1 MENVVSLEI
10 SRRSASRR
18 GVLSLLFLAGG
29 AALILFAAFVSG
41 DAYSRLLTGGAK
53 DLAWGPTLFR
63 SLLVFHGLLLC
74 CLAVFWPRLVSGEVR
89 TRSLAEP
96 LNGKVIGVMAVL
108 TVVGLALRLWSLNS
122 DLWVDEV
129 LTLTDFV
136 RHPLGEILTSF
147 PSQNQHMLFS
157 VLARFSFDAF
167 GESVWSLRLPAVL
180 FGVAGVWA
188 LFAFGRSA
196 LGTREGLLAATLM
209 TVSYHHIWFSQN
221 ARGYTGLLFATLL
234 ATWAWLE
241 AQRRQELKWWVLYG
255 VAIVTGMWIHMT
267 MAFVVAAHAI
277 VYVVFALLPR
287 LSGDSEQ
294 SSSFEKRSGLK
305 PFVVWLLSATVTL
318 QLYALSLP
326 EFLSVGLHE
335 ESRNSEWTNPLWV
348 LKESLE
354 NLSIGFAGIAV
365 VLVGAAFVLFGWL
378 SIFRRNRRAA
388 LWMVLPPLMAG
399 SLMLVL
405 GHNLFPRFFFF
416 AMGFGLL
423 IVIHGA
429 VELPSFL
436 SGFVASFKE
445 RRTMVSRVGVAFA
458 SLMIVASLVTV
469 PRNYAMPKQD
479 FSGAKSFVEGQMA
492 QGDRVVAVGLAGDM
506 YSRYFAPDW
515 PVTDETTELAKMQGQ
530 GSELWLVYTLPFQI
544 EAFHPELWQ
553 TIRQKYEIVRTFPGT
568 LNGGEVVV
576 CRYKSEKQVIR

>member
-1 MENVVSLEI
+1 MENVGSLEI
-10 SRRSASRR
+10 SRRSASRY
-18 GVLSLLFLAGG
+18 GYLSLLFLAGG
-29 AALILFAAFVSG
+29 AALIIFGAFVSDG
-41 DAYSRLLTGGAK
+41 VYSNYLTGGTK
-53 DLAWGPTLFR
+53 DLSWGPTLFR
-63 SLLVFHGLLLC
+63 SLLVFHGLVLFG
-74 CLAVFWPRLVSGEVR
+74 LAFYWPRITAGEVF
-89 TRSLAEP
+89 TQTLKEP
-96 LNGKVIGVMAVL
+96 MSGKIIGVMAAL
-108 TVVGLALRLWSLNS
+108 TAAGLALRFWSLNS
-122 DLWVDEV
+122 DPWVDEV

-136 RHPLGEILTSF
+136 RRPMGEIVTSF

-167 GESVWSLRLPAVL
+167 GESVWALRLPAVL
-180 FGVAGVWA
+180 FGMAGVWA

-209 TVSYHHIWFSQN
+209 TFSYHHIWFSQN

-234 ATWAWLE
+234 ATWAWME
-241 AQRRQELKWWVLYG
+241 ALRRQELKWWLIYG

-277 VYVVFALLPR
+277 VYVVFALFPS
-287 LSGDSEQ
+287 LSGDSEN
-294 SSSFEKRSGLK
+294 STSLEKCSGLK
-305 PFVVWLLSATVTL
+305 PFVVWLLSVTVTL

-365 VLVGAAFVLFGWL
+365 VLAGAAFVLFGWL

-388 LWMVLPPLMAG
+388 LWMVLPPLLAG

-416 AMGFGLL
+416 AMGFALL

-436 SGFVASFKE
+436 ASFFAPLRE
-445 RRTMVSRVGVAFA
+445 RKTMIGSLGVAFA

-479 FSGAKSFVEGQMA
+479 YSGAKRFVESQLA
-492 QGDRVVAVGLAGDM
+492 NGDRVVAVGLAGDM
-506 YSRYFAPDW
+506 YSRYFAPEW
-515 PVTDETTELAKMQGQ
+515 PVTDEPTELAKMQGQ
-530 GSELWLVYTLPFQI
+530 GKDLWLVYTLPFQI
-544 EAFHPELWQ
+544 EAFHRELWQ
-553 TIRQKYEIVRTFPGT
+553 TIQQKYEIVRTFPGT

-576 CRYKSEKQVIR
+576 CRYKSEKQVTR